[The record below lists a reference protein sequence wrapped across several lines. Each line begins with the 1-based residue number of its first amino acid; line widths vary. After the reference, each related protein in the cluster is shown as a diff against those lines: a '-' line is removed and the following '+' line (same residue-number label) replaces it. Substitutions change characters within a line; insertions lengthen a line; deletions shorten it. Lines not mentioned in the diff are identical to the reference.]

1 MPDLDPKTL
10 RPGSSADAAPRGGS
24 ASDPVACDPNDAH
37 GHGLRPDALPGP
49 AFQRGILQ
57 ALLELP
63 DVSAASAGPFR
74 IQVGHGALQLQ
85 LRLDELFKRYR
96 HAEIELV
103 DAVEEIKAGLK
114 LPGAAIEAAGPFPR
128 LARPD
133 RLDPAI
139 YRETCPFDPQLCIF
153 YVRELAHGH
162 VPLLGAEVRGGWSGA
177 PERLAREALAN
188 LAERNAEVP
197 AEQRGEEAERTVG
210 YASGD
215 GFDAAR
221 LLLPGLAEAMDAWLP
236 GRGHFGIPT
245 RDLLMAVG
253 DEDPEFLAGAG
264 AHLRET
270 YRHAGE
276 LALSEGWY
284 VLDAEGRLVPLEDGL
299 R

>member
-10 RPGSSADAAPRGGS
+10 RPGSPADAAPRGGS
-24 ASDPVACDPNDAH
+24 ASDQVVCDPNDAH

-57 ALLELP
+57 ALIELP
-63 DVSAASAGPFR
+63 EVSAASAGPFL
-74 IQVGHGALQLQ
+74 IQVGHGALRLQ
-85 LRLDELFKRYR
+85 IRLDELFKRYR
-96 HAEIELV
+96 HAEIELA

-139 YRETCPFDPQLCIF
+139 YREACPFDPQLCVF
-153 YVRELAHGH
+153 YVRELPHGH
-162 VPLLGAEVRGGWSGA
+162 VPLLTAEVRGAWSGA
-177 PERLAREALAN
+177 PERLAQEALTN
-188 LAERNAEVP
+188 LAARNAEVP
-197 AEQRGEEAERTVG
+197 AEQRGEGAERTVG

-215 GFDAAR
+215 GFDATR

-236 GRGHFGIPT
+236 GRARFGIPS

-253 DEDPEFLAGAG
+253 NEDPDFLAGAG

-270 YRHAGE
+270 FQQAGD
-276 LALSEGWY
+276 LALSESWY
-284 VLDAEGRLVPLEDGL
+284 ALDDEGRLTLLEG
-299 R
+299 